1 MKKIFY
7 LFAITAF
14 VFTSCNPL
22 EDVNAEVDALTAND
36 MLVDNIVYTLSDE
49 DYETLDLS
57 FGNFSSTDDARAALP
72 GFLSDKYPQLG
83 VTYKVDGS
91 IDQSSSALITYKLFS
106 PIKFETYTVTDADY
120 AALGLTSLNSNGD
133 FNDFFDLKFPSEVQ
147 GTVIDLTYKT
157 EPTIIDYT
165 LTDED
170 YDLVG
175 NGRFDNF
182 DIRTGRA
189 EEDLEVRRSKIQTI
203 LLNNFPEADF
213 GTKYNVTYEVFD
225 GASANL
231 ELLVQLEEN
240 PTDPA
245 KTTTYT
251 LDNDD
256 YALIGNGTFN
266 NFDIRD
272 TSPEADVEV
281 RREKIETILLN
292 NYPNAV
298 AGEFYVITYD
308 TFDGVG
314 RPVLTMILQFDG
326 TNYNIFDVKVYAIY
340 TFALVD
346 NTMRFT
352 LTDEWNV
359 PITFTPEEYELLGGS
374 SRFRNFSGDVD
385 EAERKIAIYLKQLY
399 PFAGAEDFVAVQY
412 DFFSG
417 SVSTRNTNFVF
428 DGSDWNAIPTVI
440 DTELQFGHNGTTWV
454 PDNTIK
460 YTLTSADIAYISSE
474 LLSKYPGPADNF
486 GFFGSFDVRESSSN
500 YWNDDMLLE
509 AFNVLLN
516 NLNPTAEEGQKY
528 SLTYVIYDGATGNNT
543 TNLIKTNGV
552 FVRQ

>member
-22 EDVNAEVDALTAND
+22 EDVITEVDALTKD
-36 MLVDNIVYTLSDE
+36 DKLVDDLVLTLTDE

-57 FGNFSSTDDARAALP
+57 FGNFSSNEDARNLIP
-72 GFLSDKYPQLG
+72 GFLSDTYPQLG
-83 VTYKVDGS
+83 VTYLPNGE
-91 IDQSSSALITYKLFS
+91 INQSSSALVTYKLFS
-106 PIKFETYTVTDADY
+106 PIKFDTYTVTDADY
-120 AALGLTSLNSNGD
+120 AALDLTSLNNSSD
-133 FNDFFDLKFPSEVQ
+133 FNALFDLKFPSEEQ

-157 EPTIIDYT
+157 EPTILEYT
-165 LTDED
+165 LNDED

-182 DIRTGRA
+182 DIRAGRA

-203 LLNNFPEADF
+203 LLNNFPDAEF
-213 GTKYNVTYEVFD
+213 GTKYRVTYEAFD
-225 GASANL
+225 GSTVNL

-245 KTTTYT
+245 LTTTYT
-251 LDNDD
+251 LQDED
-256 YALIGNGTFN
+256 YELIGNGQFD

-272 TSPEADVEV
+272 SSPEADVEV

-292 NYPNAV
+292 NYPDAV

-308 TFDGVG
+308 TFDGAG
-314 RPVLTMILQFDG
+314 RPILTMILQFDG

-340 TFALVD
+340 EFALVD

-352 LTDEWNV
+352 FTDEWNV
-359 PITFTPEEYELLGGS
+359 PITFSSEEYELLGGS
-374 SRFRNFSGDVD
+374 ARFNNFSGDVA
-385 EAERKIAIYLKQLY
+385 ETERKIAIYLKQLY

-428 DGSDWNAIPTVI
+428 DGTVWNPIPTVI
-440 DTELQFGHNGTTWV
+440 NTSLKFGHNGTTWV

-460 YTLTSADIAYISSE
+460 YTLTNADYALVGNGTFNNFDLREGRAEDTVEKRLAKINTILKNNFPNSE
-474 LLSKYPGPADNF
+474 Q
-486 GFFGSFDVRESSSN
+486 
-500 YWNDDMLLE
+500 
-509 AFNVLLN
+509 
-516 NLNPTAEEGQKY
+516 GQKY
-528 SLTYVIYDGATGNNT
+528 AVTYAFFDGSRGELTLNVVLEGSDYV
-543 TNLIKTNGV
+543 L
-552 FVRQ
+552 Q

>member
-1 MKKIFY
+1 MKKILLVLTVF
-7 LFAITAF
+7 TM
-14 VFTSCNPL
+14 VFTSCN
-22 EDVNAEVDALTAND
+22 EIDDVVAEFDERIEANDIVGDIEYTLVDAD
-36 MLVDNIVYTLSDE
+36 YTTE
-49 DYETLDLS
+49 LDLA
-57 FGNFSSTDDARAALP
+57 FPNFSSNEDARTLLP
-72 GFLSDKYPQLG
+72 DFLANKYPALG
-83 VTYKVDGS
+83 VSYNIDGS
-91 IDQSSSALITYKLFS
+91 ISQASSALITYKLFS
-106 PIKFETYTVTDADY
+106 PIKFESYTVTDEDY
-120 AALGLTSLNSNGD
+120 AALELTSLNDNDD
-133 FNDFFDLKFPSEVQ
+133 FNAFFDLRFPSEVQ

-157 EPTIIDYT
+157 EPTLESYT

-182 DIRTGRA
+182 DIRAGRA

-203 LLNNFPEADF
+203 LLNNFPDAEF
-213 GTKYNVTYEVFD
+213 GTKFNVTYEVFD
-225 GASANL
+225 GSSSNL
-231 ELLVQLEEN
+231 EMLVHLEEN

-292 NYPNAV
+292 NYPDAV

-308 TFDGVG
+308 TFAGGDS

-326 TNYNIFDVKVYAIY
+326 TNYNIFDVKIYAIY
-340 TFALVD
+340 EFALVD

-374 SRFRNFSGDVD
+374 SRFRNFSGNVD

-417 SVSTRNTNFVF
+417 SVSTRNTNFVY
-428 DGSDWNAIPTVI
+428 DGTVWNPIPTVI
-440 DTELQFGHNGTTWV
+440 NTSLQFGHNGTAWE

-460 YTLTSADIAYISSE
+460 YTLTSVDYALIGNGQFNNFD
-474 LLSKYPGPADNF
+474 LRPGSPEESIEARLVKLNVVLKANF
-486 GFFGSFDVRESSSN
+486 PN
-500 YWNDDMLLE
+500 
-509 AFNVLLN
+509 
-516 NLNPTAEEGQKY
+516 AEQGQKFAV
-528 SLTYVIYDGATGNNT
+528 TYAFFDGSRGTIT
-543 TNLIKTNGV
+543 TNVILEGSDYIL
-552 FVRQ
+552 Q